1 MKTFNILSGILLATA
16 SGIAIGLL
24 TAPRSGKS
32 TRRKILLEL
41 LKQKNEIQDK
51 VEESY
56 DELKDAAT
64 VQADQLKKTAG
75 KRWKSITHHN

>member
-1 MKTFNILSGILLATA
+1 MKALKIFSSILLATA
-16 SGIAIGLL
+16 AGFAAGLL

-32 TRRKILLEL
+32 TRRKLLLEL

-64 VQADQLKKTAG
+64 VQADQIKKTAN
-75 KRWKSITHHN
+75 KRWKSLTHHN